1 MRSTQKALV
10 LHTKV
15 YGCLKEMRLFE
26 LCTELITFFI
36 KKKKK
41 NFYLKEWLAD
51 KLRLFRPGYLGNI
64 FLNVNEI
71 SLLLQN

>member
-41 NFYLKEWLAD
+41 KEFLPERMAGRQTKVIQTWI
-51 KLRLFRPGYLGNI
+51 FRKH
-64 FLNVNEI
+64 FLEC
-71 SLLLQN
+71 